1 MSAIAQMVNV
11 LQAMILTDDAK
22 MVRTPTYW
30 VFAMYKPY
38 MDATV
43 LPIDIAS
50 PGYGAGKWSMPA
62 VSGSAVRDKAGKVH
76 VGLANADPH
85 RAITVEIKLDGV
97 NAATASGRV
106 LTAAQMNAHNDFAAP
121 DAVKP
126 AAFGDARIAG
136 DTLTVTLPAK
146 SVVML
151 DLQ

>member
-1 MSAIAQMVNV
+1 MTALPWSACG
-11 LQAMILTDDAK
+11 
-22 MVRTPTYW
+22 
-30 VFAMYKPY
+30 
-38 MDATV
+38 TV
-43 LPIDIAS
+43 SSL
-50 PGYGAGKWSMPA
+50 
-62 VSGSAVRDKAGKVH
+62 
-76 VGLANADPH
+76 
-85 RAITVEIKLDGV
+85 
-97 NAATASGRV
+97 ATASGRV